1 MRQKVAKRLRKQA
14 GKQTSTSNRM
24 EYAAL
29 KKEHTAKNP
38 VQPKVKISSRK
49 LRTGGKV
56 YITKTTVKGKR

>member
-29 KKEHTAKNP
+29 KKEHTAKSKNI
-38 VQPKVKISSRK
+38 QQE
-49 LRTGGKV
+49 
-56 YITKTTVKGKR
+56 ITHRR